1 MEAKVS
7 APDRFDYDDKGNLDD
22 VVVNDVTCFRLEY
35 MDDNSVWLKCYR
47 DGKDDVVIWLRS
59 RGKITGHHD
68 FD

>member
-1 MEAKVS
+1 VS

-22 VVVNDVTCFRLEY
+22 VVVNDVECFRLEY
-35 MDDNSVWLKCYR
+35 MDDNSIWLKCYR
-47 DGKDDVVIWLRS
+47 DGKDDVVICLRS